1 MPRFLPTDGQGKRTT
16 PRASAVVKPGKR
28 KVAAAHSAGA
38 WELDYLAKVK
48 GRGFAWCRTTKTLSG
63 NCAALPQYLPDRPAV
78 KAVLLARTLTEV
90 VLSTPRSKC
99 QPEPEQ
105 WAVSARPSRMAATC
119 AGTPLGASRMTFAA
133 GSWRS
138 GAPDTRPEPIRV
150 VPRARVLPDVS
161 LGTCG
166 PHHRAVI
173 TRGNWRAVES

>member
-1 MPRFLPTDGQGKRTT
+1 MPRFLPTDGQGMRTT

-28 KVAAAHSAGA
+28 KVAVAHSAGA
-38 WELDYLAKVK
+38 WELDYLAKAK

-99 QPEPEQ
+99 QPDPEQ
-105 WAVSARPSRMAATC
+105 WVVSARPNKKAATC
-119 AGTPLGASRMTFAA
+119 AGTPLGASTMTFAA

-138 GAPDTRPEPIRV
+138 GAPCVGESLYDKNRVAVFATGTECTAV
-150 VPRARVLPDVS
+150 VPKCIKVLSTPTV
-161 LGTCG
+161 GT
-166 PHHRAVI
+166 
-173 TRGNWRAVES
+173 

>member
-1 MPRFLPTDGQGKRTT
+1 MVSNHENPFRKLR
-16 PRASAVVKPGKR
+16 RSAPILAGSARR
-28 KVAAAHSAGA
+28 KS
-38 WELDYLAKVK
+38 
-48 GRGFAWCRTTKTLSG
+48 S
-63 NCAALPQYLPDRPAV
+63 PPSQ
-78 KAVLLARTLTEV
+78 LTEV
-90 VLSTPRSKC
+90 LLSTPRSKC

-105 WAVSARPSRMAATC
+105 WVVSARPNRMAATC